1 MATIS
6 IKKLRVDTIIG
17 IYPHELKQKQPLIFD
32 VDMQCS
38 IDKVAETD
46 RITDALDYAAV
57 AQRIETMVE
66 SNDKKLLEGLI
77 KNIAEALIEEFRL
90 IEHLSIT
97 VRKPQAIANAAY
109 SSIAYQLSRN

>member
-6 IKKLRVDTIIG
+6 IKKLRIDTIIG

-38 IDKVAETD
+38 IDKIAATD
-46 RITDALDYAAV
+46 SITDGLDYAAV
-57 AQRIETMVE
+57 AQRIEVIVE
-66 SNDKKLLEGLI
+66 SNKKKLLEGLV
-77 KNIAEALIEEFRL
+77 KNIAEALIEEFEL
-90 IEHLSIT
+90 IEQLSIT

-109 SSIAYQLSRN
+109 SSIVYQLSRN